1 MTTEFDTIVVGA
13 GPGGASAA
21 ALLAKKGKR
30 VLLVDKNSKAG
41 GRMTTLQRDGFSF
54 EMFPINCVPSRNS
67 NFEKLLE
74 EIDMEDEVDLILPE
88 PDKTGVLIYED
99 DKGVVRKWK
108 MGDSSLLLMKTLG
121 IPLWNLRALFRAVR
135 FLAKMATLPESEIN
149 ELYDISAMEYVDQFK
164 IPKGVR
170 THFLAAFGEG
180 AFEMTSD
187 RTSAAEAIKI
197 FQEATNNGGGRYY
210 GKGIG
215 HVFEVCADA
224 VEKLGG
230 TVLMKTR
237 VQSIDVEDGHVT
249 GITTEAGEKYRAPLV
264 LSSAGVR
271 QTVLKLVGKEHY
283 QQEYVDWVTGLEGNL
298 ACAGYRWVLNKPVL
312 EVPMYIYFP
321 EGCVA
326 TFDEFEKM
334 ASGEIKPS
342 HSYIYLGTT
351 SLYPGLAPEGKQLV
365 YAVMSC
371 LADPDLDIQPYLDY
385 VRKRVHKVMPEVLDC
400 IEREETVGPGN
411 VPALGNDA
419 ILPGQGGESYGL
431 ALSIGQA
438 GNERLR
444 GDSPIEG
451 LYYVGCDAGGS
462 GLGTNQAVDSAL
474 NVSRMVLN
482 SEA

>member
-1 MTTEFDTIVVGA
+1 MTTQFDIIVVGA

-30 VLLVDKNSKAG
+30 VLLVDKNNKAG

-54 EMFPINCVPSRNS
+54 EMFPINCVPTHNS
-67 NFEKLLE
+67 NFQTLLE
-74 EIDMEDEVDLILPE
+74 EIEMQDEVELIVPE
-88 PDKTGVLIYED
+88 ADNTGVLMYED
-99 DKGVVRKWK
+99 DKGVVRSWG
-108 MGDSSLLLMKTLG
+108 MGDSSLSLLKTLSV
-121 IPLWNLRALFRAVR
+121 PWWNPRALYRAIR
-135 FLAKMATLPESEIN
+135 FLAKMASLPESEIN
-149 ELYDISAMEYVDQFK
+149 KLYEISAMEYVDQFK
-164 IPKGVR
+164 VPKGVR

-187 RTSAAEAIKI
+187 RTSAAEAIKL
-197 FQEATNNGGGRYY
+197 FQEANKNGGGRYY
-210 GKGIG
+210 RKGIG
-215 HVFEVCADA
+215 HVFEVCAAA

-230 TVLMKTR
+230 TVLLKTR
-237 VQSIDVEDGHVT
+237 VQSIDVEDGRVT
-249 GITTEAGEKYRAPLV
+249 GITTEDGQKFNAPVV

-271 QTVLKLVGKEHY
+271 QTVVKLVGKEHY
-283 QQEYVDWVTGLEGNL
+283 RPDYVDWVTGLEGNL

-312 EVPMYIYFP
+312 KVPMYIYFP

-334 ASGEIKPS
+334 ASGEMAPS

-371 LADPDLDIQPYLDY
+371 LGDPDLDIQPYLDY
-385 VRKRVHKVMPEVLDC
+385 VRARVRKVMPEVLDC
-400 IEREETVGPGN
+400 IELEETVGPGN

-419 ILPGQGGESYGL
+419 VLPGQGGESYGL
-431 ALSIGQA
+431 ALSVGQA

-444 GDSPIEG
+444 GDSPITG

-474 NVSRMVLN
+474 KVSRMVMN
-482 SEA
+482 AEA